1 MTQWISFRNQI
12 LQQWSPDPVVRA
24 HAALQRAERK
34 GVARKM
40 EPLERALADADDLGI
55 QFYGK
60 QLDDYLRVIGEVA
73 PIFTALV
80 DSQPVQRPRLLASQP
95 VHESLAPAPDRMAQ
109 PPAYM
114 LSSATLAQAYAQ
126 LTKHLPGA
134 GEEPEWMLAVTGMKL
149 GNLRTL
155 EHLIELPLASQ
166 SAARASFDMGAFA
179 RVAITLDEKGMALHA
194 IFHSHRFPGQPQPS
208 AVDWRLQDLLDQGG
222 YPAIQA
228 VFSEDGYIRFFARR
242 AFTVAVSG
250 KGVECVDPTA
260 SLYRLVHFGTLPNP
274 GAASAPGREQHAL
287 RPLSA
292 HSGR

>member
-1 MTQWISFRNQI
+1 MTQSNSVIHKAV
-12 LQQWSPDPVVRA
+12 QWSLDPATRA
-24 HAALQRAERK
+24 QAALRRAERK
-34 GVARKM
+34 GMARKM

-60 QLDDYLRVIGEVA
+60 QLEDYLRVVGEVA
-73 PIFTALV
+73 PIFTSLSSPQPA
-80 DSQPVQRPRLLASQP
+80 QPVRLLSPVPATNSQ
-95 VHESLAPAPDRMAQ
+95 AQ

-114 LSSATLAQAYAQ
+114 LSSATLAQAHAQ

-155 EHLIELPLASQ
+155 EHLIDVSLASQ
-166 SAARASFDMGAFA
+166 SAARASFDMQEFA
-179 RVAITLDEKGMALHA
+179 RIAITLDEKGMALHA
-194 IFHSHRFPGQPQPS
+194 IFHSHRFAGPPQPS

-274 GAASAPGREQHAL
+274 GTASATGREHTVI
-287 RPLSA
+287 RPFSA

>member
-1 MTQWISFRNQI
+1 
-12 LQQWSPDPVVRA
+12 
-24 HAALQRAERK
+24 
-34 GVARKM
+34 M

-60 QLDDYLRVIGEVA
+60 QLDEYLRVINQVA
-73 PIFTALV
+73 PIFTAM
-80 DSQPVQRPRLLASQP
+80 SAPQPAHRPRLRTPQPGRDSQT
-95 VHESLAPAPDRMAQ
+95 Q
-109 PPAYM
+109 TPAYM
-114 LSSATLAQAYAQ
+114 LSSATLAHAYAH

-134 GEEPEWMLAVTGMKL
+134 GQEPEWMLAVSGMKL

-166 SAARASFDMGAFA
+166 SAIRASFDMAAFA
-179 RVAITLDEKGMALHA
+179 RVAMTLDEKGMALHA
-194 IFHSHRFPGQPQPS
+194 IFHSHRFSGYPEPS
-208 AVDWRLQDLLDQGG
+208 AVDWRLQELLDQGG

-242 AFTVAVSG
+242 PFTVAVSG
-250 KGVECVDPTA
+250 KGVECVDQAT

-274 GAASAPGREQHAL
+274 GAVSTSGGGRAVI